1 MKYPD
6 LPVYLILM
14 LLTSCSRVP
23 DWFGSEISISSDKP
37 NIVLIVADDH
47 GFGDAGCYGNDL
59 IKTPNIDHL
68 ASEGILFTHGYCTSP
83 SCSASRSVILTGLY
97 NHANAHFGHQHSYH
111 HFRAFEYL
119 KSLPVYLEELADYK
133 TVRIGKYHVGPEEV
147 FRFRHVLRADGRN
160 PVAMADS
167 CKSFIESSE
176 NAPFFLY
183 FCTNDPHRGGGKVAS
198 NPYRP
203 DRFGNKDEGYPG
215 VERAIPDP
223 GNVKVAPFMPDLPE
237 TRSEL
242 VQYYESVNRVDQ
254 GVGRL
259 MDHLKAA
266 GIWDNT
272 VVIYISDNG
281 IAFPGAKTNIYEPGI
296 RLPLIVKDLN
306 GLGQGGVNSALINW
320 ADVTPTILD
329 YAGILEEA
337 KEALKKTLES
347 SSYPNFSTGPIDN
360 FHGHSIKAILHKPEP
375 TDWQETYASHTF
387 HEVTM
392 YYPMRSIIT
401 KKYKL
406 IWNIAHPLAYPH
418 ASDLWE
424 SATWQGALRSENKMY
439 GLRSIEDYSYRPEFE
454 LYDLQS
460 DPNEVA
466 NLADQVQHQEVL
478 EAMKLRL
485 RSFQER
491 TNDPWLVKW
500 EHE

>member
-1 MKYPD
+1 MK
-6 LPVYLILM
+6 LLIPIG
-14 LLTSCSRVP
+14 LLLAFCACSP
-23 DWFGSEISISSDKP
+23 TAEKPNDQTQASGKP

-47 GFGDAGCYGNDL
+47 GFGDAGCYGNNM
-59 IKTPNIDHL
+59 IKTPNIDQL
-68 ASEGILFTHGYCTSP
+68 AADGIRFTHGYCTSP

-97 NHANAHFGHQHSYH
+97 NHANAHFGHEHDYH

-119 KSLPVYLEELADYK
+119 KSLPVYLEELASYK
-133 TVRIGKYHVGPEEV
+133 TARIGKYHVGPESV
-147 FRFRHVLRADGRN
+147 FHFQQTLQADGRN

-167 CKSFIESSE
+167 SKAFIEGNKNS
-176 NAPFFLY
+176 PFFLY
-183 FCTNDPHRGGGKVAS
+183 YCTHDPHRGGGVVES

-215 VERAIPDP
+215 VQRMMQEPNQVR
-223 GNVKVAPFMPDLPE
+223 VAPFLPELPE
-237 TRSEL
+237 TRAEL

-259 MDHLKAA
+259 VAHLKSA
-266 GIWDNT
+266 GVWDNT

-296 RLPLIVKDLN
+296 RLPLIVKNLN
-306 GLGQGGVNSALINW
+306 GKDQGTVNNSLVNW
-320 ADVTPTILD
+320 ADLTPTILD
-329 YAGILEEA
+329 FAGVLQQAKVDLENS
-337 KEALKKTLES
+337 LRS
-347 SSYPNFSTGPIDN
+347 GNYQNFSTGPIDD
-360 FHGHSIKAILHKPEP
+360 FHGRSFKGILDIERP
-375 TDWQETYASHTF
+375 DGWDETFASHTF

-406 IWNIAHPLAYPH
+406 IWNIAYPLAYPH

-424 SATWQGALRSENKMY
+424 SATWQGALNSEEKMY
-439 GLRSIEDYSYRPEFE
+439 GPRSIEEYSHRPEFE
-454 LYDLQS
+454 LYDLES
-460 DPNEVA
+460 DPDEVS
-466 NLADQVQHQEVL
+466 NLAEQVQYQEVL
-478 EAMKLRL
+478 QAMKLRL